1 MAQSIVICI
10 TPISNF
16 NKKKS
21 KKVLQFLEQLRF
33 VSTFNQYRKHVFV
46 NSRLVN
52 YNLRLSQNRSEFVKK
67 TACLVRE

>member
-1 MAQSIVICI
+1 MAQSVVICI

-16 NKKKS
+16 NEKKS

-52 YNLRLSQNRSEFVKK
+52 YNL
-67 TACLVRE
+67 